1 MKVHHG
7 TQNYFSTPVR
17 SQQDAGSDGSSP
29 FTLPDDSSEQE
40 TQAPSIASGGV
51 PSSISSG
58 LWLSQIGSTSS
69 SATDGSTGGDSTGTT
84 SNSSSTSSSEQ
95 PSQDILDEFT
105 KWANMSPAQK
115 IRAQYLEEN
124 NLTEDSLK
132 ALPSAEQ
139 KAINDQIAAEIK
151 QKLGTDEN
159 DADKE
164 TDSASAALSIA

>member
-1 MKVHHG
+1 
-7 TQNYFSTPVR
+7 
-17 SQQDAGSDGSSP
+17 
-29 FTLPDDSSEQE
+29 L
-40 TQAPSIASGGV
+40 
-51 PSSISSG
+51 
-58 LWLSQIGSTSS
+58 
-69 SATDGSTGGDSTGTT
+69 
-84 SNSSSTSSSEQ
+84 SEQ

-105 KWANMSPAQK
+105 KWANMSPAEK

>member
-17 SQQDAGSDGSSP
+17 SQQDAGSDSSSP

-40 TQAPSIASGGV
+40 TQAPSIASSGV

-69 SATDGSTGGDSTGTT
+69 SATDGGTGGDSTSTT
-84 SNSSSTSSSEQ
+84 SDSSSPSSSEQ
-95 PSQDILDEFT
+95 SSQDILSEFA
-105 KWANMSPAQK
+105 KWANMSPVDK

-124 NLTEDSLK
+124 NLTEDSFK
-132 ALPSAEQ
+132 ALPSDQQ

-151 QKLGTDEN
+151 QKLGTDQN
-159 DADKE
+159 DGGKE